1 MNKDFLVLGPP
12 RVNFIS
18 TKLAELNRLKI
29 MKKNN
34 LIHLA
39 QSLVLL
45 PVMSLSVSL
54 GGISNIEIP
63 QNVLF
68 QKINIETKETLAFN
82 QAIDSKVALQ
92 KAQAIKAEAIDAYFN
107 SRKMPLF
114 GLGLKMVL
122 EAEKNNLDWRL
133 LPAIAV
139 RESSGGKNSCDKVD
153 YNSFGW
159 GSCKIGF
166 KSNEEAIE
174 IIAWNLGGN
183 NPNTERHYD
192 DKTTGQILRAY
203 NPPSIVPKYEQ
214 QVRSIMKAIGGE
226 DLVIEAKA

>member
-1 MNKDFLVLGPP
+1 M
-12 RVNFIS
+12 NFIS